1 LASFQKDGHQVKCTI
16 ISRPEELETAY
27 SIRHTVFVEEQG
39 VPADLER
46 DSYDDGAVHFLALLD
61 DEPVGTARLILNDD
75 GSGKAG
81 RVAVLKKARHSGIGR
96 ILMDELEQH
105 ASRLKLSGITL
116 AAQCEAVPFYLK
128 RGYVPFGE
136 IFSDAGIAHQ
146 SMSLLPASET
156 SGPD

>member
-1 LASFQKDGHQVKCTI
+1 M
-16 ISRPEELETAY
+16 ISRPEDLETAY
-27 SIRHTVFVEEQG
+27 TIRHTVFVEEQG

-46 DSYDDGAVHFLALLD
+46 DSYDEEAIHFLVLLD

-75 GSGKAG
+75 CSGKAG
-81 RVAVLKKARHSGIGR
+81 RVAVLKKARHSGFGR

-105 ASRLKLSGITL
+105 ACRLKLSRIIL

-146 SMSLLPASET
+146 SMSLLLASET
-156 SGPD
+156 SGVD

>member
-1 LASFQKDGHQVKCTI
+1 M
-16 ISRPEELETAY
+16 ISRPEDLETAY
-27 SIRHTVFVEEQG
+27 TIRHTVFVEEQS

-46 DSYDDGAVHFLALLD
+46 DSYDEEAIHFLVLLD

-75 GSGKAG
+75 CSGKAG

-105 ASRLKLSGITL
+105 ACRLKLSRITL

-136 IFSDAGIAHQ
+136 VFSDAGIAHQ
-146 SMSLLPASET
+146 SMSLLLTFENLSP
-156 SGPD
+156 